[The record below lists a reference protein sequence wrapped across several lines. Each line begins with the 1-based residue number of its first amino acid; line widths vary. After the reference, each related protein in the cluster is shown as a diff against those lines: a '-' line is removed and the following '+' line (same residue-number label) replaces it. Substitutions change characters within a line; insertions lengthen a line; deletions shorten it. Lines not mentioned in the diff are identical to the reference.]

1 MMAVGKSQACDECR
15 RLKIQCSLVP
25 AGGRQGPKRKV
36 ELDTNETAQLKQL
49 KPVIEVSGM
58 RPEPMTREVLL
69 EHSELLRDVR
79 GLLKSQLEEM
89 KGLQRAIAVMGSVMD
104 DIVKQMSQMEEGSRS
119 GNEGAWS
126 I

>member
-1 MMAVGKSQACDECR
+1 MES
-15 RLKIQCSLVP
+15 
-25 AGGRQGPKRKV
+25 
-36 ELDTNETAQLKQL
+36 DTDETASPKEL

-58 RPEPMTREVLL
+58 RPEPTTREVLL
-69 EHSELLRDVR
+69 ENLELLGDVW

-89 KGLQRAIAVMGSVMD
+89 KGLRRAVAAMGSAMD
-104 DIVKQMSQMEEGSRS
+104 DIVEWMSRMEEGSRS